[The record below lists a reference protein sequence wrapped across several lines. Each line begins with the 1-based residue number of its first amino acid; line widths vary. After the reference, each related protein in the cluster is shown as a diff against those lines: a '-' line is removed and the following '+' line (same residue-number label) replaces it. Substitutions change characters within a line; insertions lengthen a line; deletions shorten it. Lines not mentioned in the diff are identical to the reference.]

1 MIDAKQRAGNGLA
14 KEPTG
19 IPGLDIL
26 LEGGL
31 PAGRLTLVCGG
42 PGTGKTVLGMQI
54 LAQGALEADE
64 PGVFLAFEEDRDE
77 LLANMTG
84 FGWDLASMERSG
96 KLVVDSA
103 GLSLA
108 ELREAGAFDL
118 SGLFVRLQAAMDQVG
133 ARRVVID
140 TIESLFTAIPDV
152 AVVRAELV
160 RLMRWLR
167 DRGVTAFIT
176 APRGNGALTRYG
188 IEEYITDCVI
198 LLDQRVAEQGTTR
211 WMRVVKYR
219 GSGHVNDEVPF
230 LIGSTGFSVLPL
242 VSLPLDYQAS
252 DRRLS
257 TGVPTLDDMLGGGY
271 YEGSAVLVSGTAGS
285 GKSSLAAHLLERTC
299 RDGGR
304 AAMFAFE
311 ESESVI
317 VRNMRSI
324 GIDLAPW
331 LENDRL
337 RIVSCRPGRYGLESH
352 LVAIHKAVVDFKPS
366 VLVLDPISGFEHLG
380 TVERGKSMVTRVL
393 DLVRREGVTTLMT
406 NLVKGGGAKDQT
418 DIGVS
423 SIMDTWISVRDV
435 ESDGERNRAIYII
448 KARGMA
454 HSNQVREFLLT
465 PEGIQ
470 LRPVYTGPAGVLVGT
485 ARAVQ
490 EAAEESDARN
500 RAREIERLERHLE
513 GEQRKLE
520 ARVAA
525 LRAESEAA
533 QDELSAQIDRA
544 KAARSD
550 VENASGRAR
559 QGRVGGKD
567 HWTGENEQ

>member
-567 HWTGENEQ
+567 HWTGEDEQ